1 MRDKGSDA
9 CGHRGTTK
17 PPWRQDFTAW
27 SFDGTSAAKSTVGK
41 ILPFPNEAGA
51 SLGTP
56 FVLAKRERN
65 GRLTGQRKG
74 KALCSKPSY
83 MVIVL
88 EIYADS
94 GAYRFR
100 FAAAHGYESCG
111 LRIE

>member
-1 MRDKGSDA
+1 MRAPGNDQA
-9 CGHRGTTK
+9 
-17 PPWRQDFTAW
+17 PI
-27 SFDGTSAAKSTVGK
+27 SF
-41 ILPFPNEAGA
+41 
-51 SLGTP
+51 P

-74 KALCSKPSY
+74 KALYSKPSY

-100 FAAAHGYESCG
+100 FAAADGCECFC
-111 LRIE
+111 LRSEKNL